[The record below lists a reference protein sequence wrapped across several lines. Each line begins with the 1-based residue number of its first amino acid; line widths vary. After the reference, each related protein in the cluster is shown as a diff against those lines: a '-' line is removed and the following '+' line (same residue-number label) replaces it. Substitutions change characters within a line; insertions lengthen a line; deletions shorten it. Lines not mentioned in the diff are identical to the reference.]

1 MLIYCSHKFGGKLE
15 NAKAIELKIKKL
27 QSADPGNTYISPI
40 HTFGFMYDTVSYED
54 GIDMCLDLL
63 SKCDAMVVLS
73 EESRGVKVEIDYCHA
88 NKIPVF
94 RPSENFEEVLNGLQE
109 NLQQAYQRISN

>member
-15 NAKAIELKIKKL
+15 NAKAAELKIKRL
-27 QSADPGNTYISPI
+27 QLADPENTYVSPI
-40 HTFGFMYDTVSYED
+40 HAFGFMYNEVDYET
-54 GIDMCLDLL
+54 GLQWCLDLL
-63 SKCDAMVVLS
+63 GKCDAMVVLS

-94 RPSENFEEVLNGLQE
+94 RPSENFEEELNGQKD
-109 NLQQAYQRISN
+109 

>member
-15 NAKAIELKIKKL
+15 NAKAVELKIKRL
-27 QSADPGNTYISPI
+27 QLADPKNTYISPI

-73 EESRGVKVEIDYCHA
+73 EKSKGVEIEIEYCIVA
-88 NKIPVF
+88 RIPVEF
-94 RPSENFEEVLNGLQE
+94 LEGL
-109 NLQQAYQRISN
+109 